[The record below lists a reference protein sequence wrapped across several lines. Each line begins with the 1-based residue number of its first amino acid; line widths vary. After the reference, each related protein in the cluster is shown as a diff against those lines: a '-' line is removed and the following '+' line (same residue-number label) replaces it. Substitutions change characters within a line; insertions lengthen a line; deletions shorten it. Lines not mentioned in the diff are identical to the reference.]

1 MPAAEWVLLAGLVG
15 LAVVI
20 RYACRSYWT
29 TDLDVFGEWYDQL
42 QREGLKAPV
51 GNYNAPFLYLLEIAS
66 WFPGATL
73 MKIKLIFVVFDVVLV
88 YYVYRTVALT
98 WTGWRI
104 PATAAL
110 VAAFM
115 PTVVLNA
122 SMYGQCDSIWG
133 AFCVAALYYVL
144 KGNDWAAVAM
154 AATAWA
160 FKPQA
165 VFIFPVF
172 LLAVLAGR
180 VRWRAVL
187 VFPLVYL
194 AWDVPALIAGR
205 DAVELLTIYS
215 NQLDDPSAL
224 RRGGPTV
231 YQFLHVNVAL
241 GVLRNLGY
249 LFAATLTLGVCYV
262 LISTRAT
269 LDRTRWLTAGAFFA
283 IAIPWLLPGM
293 HERYFFLADV
303 LTLILAFYLPRLWYV
318 PLIVQASSFFS
329 YLPFMFS
336 KAPVGPMI
344 DRRLL
349 ATLMLV
355 ALLITGHRLLSG
367 VVVKATQRPDDD
379 VNLLPGPAVSLVEN
393 DPHNHRRGPK
403 DGASDR
409 EAGAVDNDGQRR
421 PDPDRAVRE
430 TAEK

>member
-1 MPAAEWVLLAGLVG
+1 MSWVRRARTVPPAEWLLLAGLVG

-42 QREGLKAPV
+42 QREGLKSPV

-73 MKIKLIFVVFDVVLV
+73 MKIKLVLVAFDVVLV
-88 YYVYRTVALT
+88 YYVFRTVALK
-98 WTGWRI
+98 WDGWRI
-104 PATAAL
+104 PAMAAL

-122 SMYGQCDSIWG
+122 SLYGQCDSIWG

-165 VFIFPVF
+165 VFIAPIF

-180 VRWRAVL
+180 VRWRTLIA
-187 VFPLVYL
+187 FPLVYL

-205 DAVELLTIYS
+205 DAIELLTIYS
-215 NQLDDPSAL
+215 HQLDDPSAL

-231 YQFLHVNVAL
+231 YQYLHVNVAL

-249 LFAATLTLGVCYV
+249 LFAAALTLGVTYV
-262 LISTRAT
+262 LIAT
-269 LDRTRWLTAGAFFA
+269 KVELDRVRWLTAGAFFA
-283 IAIPWLLPGM
+283 IAIPWLLPAM

-303 LTLILAFYLPRLWYV
+303 LTLILAFYVPRLWYL

-329 YLPFMFS
+329 YLPFLFS

-349 ATLMLV
+349 ATLMLG
-355 ALLITGHRLLSG
+355 AILITGYRLFSG
-367 VVVKATQRPDDD
+367 VTFTTETPDEDVNFPPDED
-379 VNLLPGPAVSLVEN
+379 VNLAATDTPQLSE
-393 DPHNHRRGPK
+393 
-403 DGASDR
+403 
-409 EAGAVDNDGQRR
+409 
-421 PDPDRAVRE
+421 RA
-430 TAEK
+430 